1 MRENEES
8 SGHSISILSP
18 QLVDGGGALL
28 QPERRLMLAVLEAAA
43 SDFQK
48 YVTASTARGRRLFA
62 DAEGWFRSSA
72 TDQPLDFENICLA
85 LTLDPSFIRTGLHRW
100 RTMRLREPPASRS
113 MIHFPFRRVTGG
125 RHTISAPSR
134 CDRDEVPPGA
144 RTSNGHRL
152 PDANAARMATRNA
165 PPPGRDR
172 DRHREASP
180 TLSARYPG
188 PLAPRRASLT

>member
-48 YVTASTARGRRLFA
+48 YVTASTARGRRFFA
-62 DAEGWFRSSA
+62 DAEAWFRSSA
-72 TDQPLDFENICLA
+72 TDQPLDFESICLA
-85 LTLDPSFIRTGLHRW
+85 LALDPSFIRTGLHRW

-113 MIHFPFRRVTGG
+113 MLHFPFRRVTGG

-134 CDRDEVPPGA
+134 CDRD
-144 RTSNGHRL
+144 
-152 PDANAARMATRNA
+152 ANAARRATRNA

-180 TLSARYPG
+180 ILSARYPG